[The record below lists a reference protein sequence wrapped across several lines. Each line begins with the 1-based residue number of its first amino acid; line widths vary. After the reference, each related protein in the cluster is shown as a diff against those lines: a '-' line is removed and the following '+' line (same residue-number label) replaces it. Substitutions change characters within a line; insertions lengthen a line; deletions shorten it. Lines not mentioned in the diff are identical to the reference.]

1 MLWRC
6 AEEFYLMCRA
16 ADATKR
22 PSFGEVLQEM
32 KDLVRE
38 LPSRAAVTDA
48 EFQTDENPSGS

>member
-1 MLWRC
+1 
-6 AEEFYLMCRA
+6 MCRA

-38 LPSRAAVTDA
+38 LPFRAAVTDA